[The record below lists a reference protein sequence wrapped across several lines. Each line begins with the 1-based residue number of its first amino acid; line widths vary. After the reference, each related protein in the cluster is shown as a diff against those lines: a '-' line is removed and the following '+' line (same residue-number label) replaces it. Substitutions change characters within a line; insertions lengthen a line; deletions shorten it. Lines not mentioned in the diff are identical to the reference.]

1 MALIKE
7 DGTGLPNSNA
17 YANQA
22 DADAFQVDRG
32 LAAWAEAT
40 VEVKEAALVRATDYI
55 EGRWALI
62 FQGTINTDTQA
73 LSWPRT
79 SAVYP
84 RSGNDFPIDEV
95 PLDVVNGCIQYADQI
110 IGPEGDEL
118 SAMTELS
125 VTPQIDETGK
135 TVSRLREKVDVLEE
149 ETEYAVGGS
158 SGGSS
163 VLRTIRPIPDADRLI
178 RRWLRGHGLRGL
190 TVRV

>member
-7 DGTGLPNSNA
+7 DGTGLTNANA

-40 VEVKEAALVRATDYI
+40 DEVKEAALIRSTDYI
-55 EGRWALI
+55 ESRWALV
-62 FQGTINTDTQA
+62 FQGTINSDTQA

-79 SAVYP
+79 SAVFP

-95 PLDVVNGCIQYADQI
+95 PLDIVNATIQYADQI

-118 SAMTELS
+118 ADMTELS
-125 VTPQIDETGK
+125 VTPQVDESGK
-135 TVSRLREKVDVLEE
+135 TISMKREKVDVLEE
-149 ETEYAVGGS
+149 ETQFAVGGG
-158 SGGSS
+158 SGGTT
-163 VLRTIRPIPDADRLI
+163 VLRTIRPIPDADRLV

-190 TVRV
+190 TVRI

>member
-7 DGTGLPNSNA
+7 DGTGLIDANT
-17 YANQA
+17 YADVA
-22 DADAFQVDRG
+22 DADAFQLLRG
-32 LAAWAEAT
+32 LVLWEDAFDD
-40 VEVKEAALVRATDYI
+40 VKEASLIRATDYI
-55 EGRWALI
+55 ESRWALI
-62 FQGTINTDTQA
+62 FQGTINTDEQA

-79 SAVYP
+79 GATQP

-95 PLDVVNGCIQYADQI
+95 PLDIVNATIQYADQI
-110 IGPEGDEL
+110 IGPVGDEL

-125 VTPQIDETGK
+125 VTPVIDESGK
-135 TVSRLREKVDVLEE
+135 TISMKREKVDVLEE
-149 ETEYAVGGS
+149 ETAFAVGGS

-163 VLRTIRPIPDADRLI
+163 VLRTIRPIPDADRLV